1 MPYVCE
7 KIKLS
12 EKQDR
17 RVKLTQNQ
25 KEEIRKLYST
35 GEYSHRKLAEK
46 YSVSRRLIQ
55 IIVNPESERRM
66 KEYSKA
72 NWHKYKDKDKHR
84 ETIKKTR
91 KYKYELYKNGE
102 L

>member
-7 KIKLS
+7 KLKLS

-35 GEYSHRKLAEK
+35 GEYSHIYIPL
-46 YSVSRRLIQ
+46 S
-55 IIVNPESERRM
+55 
-66 KEYSKA
+66 
-72 NWHKYKDKDKHR
+72 
-84 ETIKKTR
+84 
-91 KYKYELYKNGE
+91 
-102 L
+102 

>member
-1 MPYVCE
+1 MDNVFDVLKE
-7 KIKLS
+7 RGFIEQS
-12 EKQDR
+12 TNE
-17 RVKLTQNQ
+17 
-25 KEEIRKLYST
+25 EEIRKLYST

-84 ETIKKTR
+84 EAIKKTR